1 MRIGHS
7 ARRAENTEKLVA
19 LATDAAE
26 ESCLLENDGPRN
38 DGKHQKKQQNAAGDP
53 ASLIDNLEEI
63 GCKNRREQKNDVP
76 LSENQW
82 YVTVERST
90 FFRA

>member
-1 MRIGHS
+1 
-7 ARRAENTEKLVA
+7 LVA
-19 LATDAAE
+19 LAADAAE
-26 ESCLLENDGPRN
+26 ESGLLQNDGPGN
-38 DGKHQKKQQNAAGDP
+38 NGEHQKKQQNAAGDP
-53 ASLIDNLEEI
+53 ASLLENFEKI

-82 YVTVERST
+82 YVTAERST